1 MKNLILFLAF
11 AVSVVNVTA
20 QSMSHT
26 IVVESKNGEPF
37 ILKVDGFARNRK
49 PASKVAVDG
58 VYASQVTIS
67 VVFADTMLAPLK
79 NIPILVERK
88 ASKKESNVLK
98 SYTARYQVCAG
109 KKKSKIKKI
118 SIVPKQSPAA
128 PYTPDP
134 PKKK

>member
-1 MKNLILFLAF
+1 MKKFILLFVL
-11 AVSVVNVTA
+11 AVSAVSAMA

-37 ILKVDGFARNRK
+37 ILKVDGFVRNKK
-49 PASKVAVDG
+49 PADKVSVNG

-79 NIPILVERK
+79 NVPILVGRK
-88 ASKKESNVLK
+88 ASGKESDVLK
-98 SYTARYQVCAG
+98 SYTARYQVCAS
-109 KKKSKIKKI
+109 KKKSKIRKI
-118 SIVPKQSPAA
+118 SITPKQSPAA
-128 PYTPDP
+128 PYTPKP